1 MVCKLTMGLTRT
13 LVGCYSPRFA
23 VLCEIAPP
31 DPGNA
36 VRSRIPIVRSEKTV
50 KQEYFVVV
58 LAHSLHGR
66 LRRVHIPHQAVYGI
80 LALALLGCFS
90 LFGFAAS
97 YARMAWKVANYN
109 ALRGEAENLRARYRN
124 LQKQVSQTNEQLA
137 SLEIYAKEVSI
148 AYGIRQRLE
157 GPPDIVAEG
166 KLVPSFAESVQDY
179 DFLRTANVMSVASRS
194 TGRLQPMLV
203 QPAGYP
209 VAGRLMGAFGS
220 RSDPFSG
227 EGAFHKGVDISAPT
241 GTPVHATATGIVV
254 HADSTL
260 SGYGRLVVIDH
271 GGSYQT
277 YYAHLSR
284 IFVRV
289 GQEIRR
295 GELVG
300 AVGSTGKVTA
310 PHLHYEVRMGGIPRN
325 PRQFLARAVSYG
337 QNVQKDFPF

>member
-1 MVCKLTMGLTRT
+1 M
-13 LVGCYSPRFA
+13 
-23 VLCEIAPP
+23 
-31 DPGNA
+31 
-36 VRSRIPIVRSEKTV
+36 

-66 LRRVHIPHQAVYGI
+66 LRRIHIPHQAVYGI

-90 LFGFAAS
+90 LFGFVAS

-109 ALRGEAENLRARYRN
+109 ALRGEAETLRVRYRT
-124 LQKQVSQTNEQLA
+124 LQKEVSRTNEQLA
-137 SLEIYAKEVSI
+137 NLEFYAKEISI

-179 DFLRTANVMSVASRS
+179 DFLRTATVMAVHNSS
-194 TGRLQPMLV
+194 TRRLQPTFA

-209 VAGRLMGAFGS
+209 VAGRLLGAFGD
-220 RSDPFSG
+220 RTDPFSG

-260 SGYGRLVVIDH
+260 SGYGRLVVLEH
-271 GGSYQT
+271 GGGCQT

-289 GQEIRR
+289 GQEVRL
-295 GELVG
+295 GEILG

-310 PHLHYEVRMGGIPRN
+310 PHLHYEVRIGGLPRN
-325 PRQFLARAVSYG
+325 PRQYLAKAVSYD
-337 QNVQKDFPF
+337 QTPKQDFPF